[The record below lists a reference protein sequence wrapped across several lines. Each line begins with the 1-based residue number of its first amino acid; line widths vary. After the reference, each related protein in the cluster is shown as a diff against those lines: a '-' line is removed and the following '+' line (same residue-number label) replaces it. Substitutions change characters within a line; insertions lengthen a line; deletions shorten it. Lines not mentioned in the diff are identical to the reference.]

1 MWMNAPTTANP
12 VSPAA
17 TSSRAT
23 AQPLAYR
30 SYRTNQWQRIIGAL
44 NALTGQVTF
53 TQQRVAGRKEL
64 PQFWQAVRAAYPEA
78 EVIYAVLDNWPLHFH
93 PDVLACLAAQRYP
106 WPVRTPGNWPTQPS
120 PQALRA
126 ELPIQLLCLPSY
138 ASWCNPI
145 EKLWRWLRQ
154 NVLHLHRWADDW
166 PALTQQVASAL
177 DGFRDGSDALLQLRR
192 PVARPYLIRLLN
204 VD

>member
-1 MWMNAPTTANP
+1 MLLYVDECTYYRQPSLARSYERQGH
-12 VSPAA
+12 V
-17 TSSRAT
+17 
-23 AQPLAYR
+23 QPLAYR
-30 SYRTNQWQRIIGAL
+30 SYRSNQWQRIIGAL

-64 PQFWQAVRAAYPEA
+64 A
-78 EVIYAVLDNWPLHFH
+78 AVLAGGAGGLPRGRGHLRRLGQLAPALPSGRAGLSGGTALPLAGAH
-93 PDVLACLAAQRYP
+93 
-106 WPVRTPGNWPTQPS
+106 PGNSPTQPS

-177 DGFRDGSDALLQLRR
+177 DGFRDGSDALLSYVGL
-192 PVARPYLIRLLN
+192 AHALN
-204 VD
+204 